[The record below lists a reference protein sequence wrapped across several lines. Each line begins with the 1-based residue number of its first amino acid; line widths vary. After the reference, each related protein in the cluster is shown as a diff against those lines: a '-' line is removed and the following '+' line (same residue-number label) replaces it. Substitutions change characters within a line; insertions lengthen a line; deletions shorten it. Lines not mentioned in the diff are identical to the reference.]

1 MAQRLTLLGA
11 QKMQGNTWRSVSR
24 TWSVKQSFAEQRHTI
39 SLLEREGMLDIACS
53 LCGLLWW

>member
-39 SLLEREGMLDIACS
+39 SLLE
-53 LCGLLWW
+53 